1 LDNGVYAQFHNSIIE
16 DIKENNHMID
26 HQLSDI
32 ATIAGLPTPPKTRGL
47 PLLGSLPALVK
58 RPFDFLLAAR
68 ARYGDI
74 YTLDL
79 GLFKLVMAN
88 HPRQIEHVLVNH
100 SRNYVRSGATYDAA
114 RIFMGNGLA
123 MSDGEFWL
131 RQRRMMQPHFHR
143 KRLAA
148 LTELMVTTI
157 DQGLASWAT
166 AGRVGRASNLH
177 PAFNRIT
184 MNVIVRALFG
194 TALSHHEVDE
204 LSTEMAFAVDNI
216 LPSAIASSLPS
227 WLPIPGARRF
237 RRVRQKVDTALYEV
251 IKRVRQGGGT
261 ETLMAMML
269 DMVDAETGAQMTDQ
283 QLRDEAVNLVFA
295 GYETTSLTLSWTCDL
310 LTRHPEV
317 MAKLQAEVDTVLGG
331 RTPTFAD
338 LPSLAYTNMVL
349 QETMRL
355 RPPAWFLSRSAVE
368 ADAIDRYAIPAGAF
382 VAMPLYVIHRHPD
395 YWEDPE
401 RFDPERFTPER
412 VAGHH
417 KFAWMAFGAGQHQCI
432 GRDFALMEAQLLLA
446 MLVQRYRI
454 TAAGH
459 TATPKLTATLQPKDG
474 VWVTLQKAPEANGL

>member
-1 LDNGVYAQFHNSIIE
+1 
-16 DIKENNHMID
+16 MID
-26 HQLSDI
+26 QSLGD
-32 ATIAGLPTPPKTRGL
+32 TLPHSTLPAPPKTRGL
-47 PLLGSLPALVK
+47 PLLGSLPTLIK

-148 LTELMVTTI
+148 LTEQMVATI
-157 DQGLASWAT
+157 DQGLASWA
-166 AGRVGRASNLH
+166 ADGYVGRASNLH
-177 PAFNRIT
+177 PMFNRIT

-237 RRVRQKVDTALYEV
+237 RQVRQKIDTALYEV
-251 IKRVRQGGGT
+251 INRVRQGGGD

-269 DMVDAETGAQMTDQ
+269 DMVDAETGTQMTDQ

-355 RPPAWFLSRSAVE
+355 RPPAWFLSRSAVG
-368 ADAIDRYAIPAGAF
+368 ADAIDGYVIPAGAF

-395 YWEDPE
+395 YWDDPE

-412 VAGHH
+412 VAARHR
-417 KFAWMAFGAGQHQCI
+417 FAWMAFGAGQHQCI

-454 TAAGH
+454 TAVGQA
-459 TATPKLTATLQPKDG
+459 ATPKLTATLQPKKG
-474 VWVTLQKAPEANGL
+474 VWITLENAPEANGF